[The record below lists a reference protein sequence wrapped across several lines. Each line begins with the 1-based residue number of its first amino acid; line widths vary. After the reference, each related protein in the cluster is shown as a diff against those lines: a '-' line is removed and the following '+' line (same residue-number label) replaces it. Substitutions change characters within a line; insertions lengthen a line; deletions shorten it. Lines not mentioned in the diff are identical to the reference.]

1 MRYHYKSQLNARQR
15 RHLRVRAKVSGTP
28 ERPRLIVF
36 RSSADIYAQ
45 RIDDSR
51 GVTLTAASSLDAA
64 LAERVS
70 ANKAAVAQTESAG
83 EASSKPAETPDTGN
97 SNSHSNGPTKTDK
110 ARAVGQMVGERAL
123 ALGITSVVFDR
134 GGFRYH
140 GRVKAVAEGAREA
153 GLIF

>member
-15 RHLRVRAKVSGTP
+15 RHLRVRAKISGTP
-28 ERPRLIVF
+28 DRPRLNVF
-36 RSSADIYAQ
+36 RSSAHIYAQ
-45 RIDDSR
+45 LIDDSQ
-51 GVTLTAASSLDAA
+51 GVTLAAASSLDAA

-70 ANKAAVAQTESAG
+70 TNKAAATQAEPVDET
-83 EASSKPAETPDTGN
+83 SSKPDETPDVGN
-97 SNSHSNGPTKTDK
+97 GDGDGPTKVDK

-153 GLIF
+153 GLNF